1 MTKSEKIK
9 QNMKLD
15 ERAES
20 YEVLLNDIATLY
32 EEKVGMGIRQR
43 NEQLVVSYWEIGDRI
58 VSGEKSAGITARYGK
73 KLIPQLSADLTER
86 FGSGFGETN
95 IFEIRRFRLEYS
107 RKDLHPLLTWA
118 HYRALMSVRDATRR
132 EELEARAIA
141 ERLPFKKLKALA
153 RLTNGMSIA
162 ENRKDLLTPRKQFV
176 QSRVTPENPVTL
188 LTYGCDMYGRYL
200 ADVFYSGPHSAERL
214 TVESGRFLNAEILEK
229 GIAGFWDAMR
239 WK

>member
-1 MTKSEKIK
+1 MTKSEKTK

-15 ERAES
+15 EQTES
-20 YEVLLNDIATLY
+20 YEALLNDIATLY
-32 EEKVGMGIRQR
+32 EQKVGMGMRQR

-73 KLIPQLSADLTER
+73 KLISQLSEDLTAR

-95 IFEIRRFRLEYS
+95 IFEIRRFRLEYG
-107 RKDLHPLLTWA
+107 RTELHPHLTWA

-132 EELEARAIA
+132 EELEARTIA

-162 ENRKDLLTPRKQFV
+162 ENRKDLLTPRKGRPYLYKV
-176 QSRVTPENPVTL
+176 VSETL
-188 LTYGCDMYGRYL
+188 NGKKS
-200 ADVFYSGPHSAERL
+200 V
-214 TVESGRFLNAEILEK
+214 LELQ
-229 GIAGFWDAMR
+229 
-239 WK
+239 